1 MSTKIEHKVKY
12 DSQLLILTNR
22 IKVCRQNKDKFLLIG
37 DLNGDL
43 IRGKYYND
51 IKLKEFLVYNEL
63 CSLKNEMNKL
73 NYSFYNSTS
82 HSLIDHAVTDLRNKE
97 CRMEILNDMENTSDH
112 LVIKVH
118 VCVGKGEVS
127 KSKEELEVKT
137 KKVVNINWQNLESVQ
152 RYEDVVRSKLIEVK
166 LNNAFVESDDYKRRI
181 DEYYE
186 NLKNGFVEAHEVVI
200 EEKYK
205 FKGSRNSW
213 WTKEMSNLKKELRNA
228 RGQFRI
234 NGDKESKELVK
245 QAKKKFRKE
254 QRRSVFIFE
263 EKKNK
268 NIESLFEKPS
278 KDEFWKALEGYKRVD
293 GNSVIINE
301 NTKVLKDS
309 IRDLFRLDN
318 AKITSDPEKI
328 KLVETVNNYE
338 RERRTTFKELEKEY
352 INNKTVEEIIKEM
365 KNSKTRGY
373 DGMCNYMIK
382 AINSELI

>member
-245 QAKKKFRKE
+245 QAKKSSGK
-254 QRRSVFIFE
+254 SNE
-263 EKKNK
+263 EVSLYLKK
-268 NIESLFEKPS
+268 
-278 KDEFWKALEGYKRVD
+278 R
-293 GNSVIINE
+293 
-301 NTKVLKDS
+301 
-309 IRDLFRLDN
+309 
-318 AKITSDPEKI
+318 KI
-328 KLVETVNNYE
+328 KILS
-338 RERRTTFKELEKEY
+338 RCSRSHQRT
-352 INNKTVEEIIKEM
+352 
-365 KNSKTRGY
+365 NSGKH
-373 DGMCNYMIK
+373 
-382 AINSELI
+382 